1 MFFSLENLKILRS
14 CEQIKGAKKPVRKT
28 SARML
33 ETLGINNKKLPS
45 EKFLNKICKKYKI
58 PHKKLPIEQIKPYLK
73 CSTKISLCILIFPNQ
88 NPHKTKP
95 GI

>member
-33 ETLGINNKKLPS
+33 EILGINNKKLTS
-45 EKFLNKICKKYKI
+45 VKFLNKICKKYKV
-58 PHKKLPIEQIKPYLK
+58 PHKKLPIEQIKP
-73 CSTKISLCILIFPNQ
+73 
-88 NPHKTKP
+88 
-95 GI
+95 